1 MKGLKSKIITTILD
15 ETGIR
20 LHPRDFQI
28 TTIDHMCSL
37 KLWGV
42 ELISKKYQSEK
53 SLDSDE
59 FAEDLLNELFDE
71 YYDFREK
78 IIEVK
83 KEDLTNQY
91 LETVRTEVIEFLKKN
106 KISAEMIESLDF
118 EFIDMAGTKGSKI
131 ADDWG
136 FPTFGLRITDF
147 EQVDYFYTID
157 VQKEPI
163 TVDINAISTGLLKQ
177 VR

>member
-1 MKGLKSKIITTILD
+1 MKGLKSKIITTIWD

-28 TTIDHMCSL
+28 TTADHMLSL

-59 FAEDLLNELFDE
+59 FAEDLLTELFDE

-91 LETVRTEVIEFLKKN
+91 LEKIKSEVSEYLKKN
-106 KISAEMIESLDF
+106 KVGVAMIDSLDY
-118 EFIDMAGTKGSKI
+118 EFIDAAGTKGNKI
-131 ADDWG
+131 TDDWG

-147 EQVDYFYTID
+147 ESVDYFYTID
-157 VQKEPI
+157 VLKEP
-163 TVDINAISTGLLKQ
+163 TVIDVEVISAGLLKL

>member
-28 TTIDHMCSL
+28 TTADHMLSL

-71 YYDFREK
+71 YFDFREK
-78 IIEVK
+78 VIEVK

-91 LETVRTEVIEFLKKN
+91 LEPVKTEVTANLKKN
-106 KISAEMIESLDF
+106 KVSAAMIDSLDF
-118 EFIDMAGTKGSKI
+118 EFIDAAGTKGSKI

-147 EQVDYFYTID
+147 ESVDYFYTID
-157 VQKEPI
+157 VLKEPI
-163 TVDINAISTGLLKQ
+163 TIDVNVISEGLLKV

>member
-1 MKGLKSKIITTILD
+1 
-15 ETGIR
+15 
-20 LHPRDFQI
+20 
-28 TTIDHMCSL
+28 L

-163 TVDINAISTGLLKQ
+163 VVDINAISTGLLKQ

>member
-20 LHPRDFQI
+20 LHPKDFQI

-71 YYDFREK
+71 YFDFREK

-91 LETVRTEVIEFLKKN
+91 LESVRTEVIGNLKKN
-106 KISAEMIESLDF
+106 KIGAEMIESLDF
-118 EFIDMAGTKGSKI
+118 EFVDIAGIKGSKI

-147 EQVDYFYTID
+147 ELVDYFYTID
-157 VQKEPI
+157 VQKEPMV
-163 TVDINAISTGLLKQ
+163 VDVEAISGGLLKQ

>member
-163 TVDINAISTGLLKQ
+163 VVDINAISTGLLKQ

>member
-28 TTIDHMCSL
+28 TTIDHICSP

-53 SLDSDE
+53 SLDSNE

-71 YYDFREK
+71 YFDFREK

-83 KEDLTNQY
+83 KEDLTNLY
-91 LETVRTEVIEFLKKN
+91 LETVKPEVISNLKKN
-106 KISAEMIESLDF
+106 RISTEMIESLDF
-118 EFIDMAGTKGSKI
+118 EFIDVAGTKGSKI

-157 VQKEPI
+157 VLKDPVV
-163 TVDINAISTGLLKQ
+163 VDIKAISLGLLKL